1 MNRLLLASILAL
13 AACSSTPVA
22 DPPDDTLASLCDGYY
37 SAVGGLT
44 PEKHA
49 KVDRAQAMKVEA
61 DCNGSGSYGPKPRG
75 SQMGE
80 VRGAT
85 AKVQAL
91 AKS

>member
-1 MNRLLLASILAL
+1 MKRLLLASALAM
-13 AACSSTPVA
+13 AACSSTPTA

-37 SAVGGLT
+37 AALGGLT
-44 PEKHA
+44 PAQHA
-49 KVDRAQAMKVEA
+49 KIDRAAAMKIDA